1 MNRARL
7 FWFVLAAIGAGL
19 ILLIVNDSGG
29 STLGLPNDSF
39 ANLVY
44 LGVWGTVLAVGIL
57 ASGRRIADTA
67 RALAM
72 WMLIILVFV
81 AGYQYRYELQDF
93 ANRVTVGLVPGSPL
107 TVNDGGNTVML
118 EKLANGH
125 FGARG
130 AVNAVSVDFIIDTGA
145 SSTVL
150 TVADAEAAG
159 LRYVE
164 AQLQCSDLDGQRQRD
179 CRTSSSP
186 IPSVSAPSRA
196 SECRCSSPSAASSK
210 QSLLGMNFIGTL
222 SGFEIRGDRMIL
234 RD

>member
-7 FWFVLAAIGAGL
+7 FWFILAAIGAGL

-130 AVNAVSVDFIIDTGA
+130 EVNAVSVDFIIDTGA

-159 LRYVE
+159 FDTSKLNFNVPISTANGNATAAVVIADTVSVGTISRKRVPVFV
-164 AQLQCSDLDGQRQRD
+164 AQRGQL
-179 CRTSSSP
+179 
-186 IPSVSAPSRA
+186 
-196 SECRCSSPSAASSK
+196 E